1 MGIQEIE
8 NKINEVVSLI
18 RYEENR
24 IERDKYSQNLYGL
37 NELLYNYYKE
47 LDELREKPNELLK
60 GQ

>member
-24 IERDKYSQNLYGL
+24 IEINIHKIFMD
-37 NELLYNYYKE
+37 
-47 LDELREKPNELLK
+47 
-60 GQ
+60 